1 MPMNRPALLIV
12 AAGSPRRLLAAGLAA
27 LSLSS
32 CQFMPSRGGGAP
44 FPPPGQPRYGYNG
57 SQSPNYPEPSA
68 LPMNGQGTT
77 GAQTGTGDAKPKP
90 PKTIKR
96 DPNNTT
102 VDLTPPTGGGQGTA
116 DAGSSG
122 TGSTEPSTTG
132 TTPPPADT
140 GAGSTAGTGTPAD
153 SGTPAPKPSPREDL
167 PYGIPV
173 ITKKGCVYSPHAPD
187 KGYVDVEGLARGTRV
202 KCPYTGKHFRV
213 P

>member
-1 MPMNRPALLIV
+1 MNNRPMPMNLPALMV
-12 AAGSPRRLLAAGLAA
+12 VAAGLAV

-32 CQFMPSRGGGAP
+32 CRMLPPPGGGP

-68 LPMNGQGTT
+68 LPMSPQGNNGAAAGTADT
-77 GAQTGTGDAKPKP
+77 RPRP

-102 VDLTPPTGGGQGTA
+102 VDLTPPTGNGQGTA
-116 DAGSSG
+116 DVSTS
-122 TGSTEPSTTG
+122 GSTEPATTG
-132 TTPPPADT
+132 TPPPADT
-140 GAGSTAGTGTPAD
+140 GTGSTTGASMPAD

>member
-1 MPMNRPALLIV
+1 
-12 AAGSPRRLLAAGLAA
+12 

-32 CQFMPSRGGGAP
+32 CHFLPPRGGSAP
-44 FPPPGQPRYGYNG
+44 FPPPGQPRYGFNG
-57 SQSPNYPEPSA
+57 SQSPNYREPAA
-68 LPMNGQGTT
+68 LPMNGQGN
-77 GAQTGTGDAKPKP
+77 AAAPTGTADTKPKP

-102 VDLTPPTGGGQGTA
+102 VDLTPPTGPAAGAT
-116 DAGSSG
+116 DAGTSSGNTGSSEPAASGTGGTTPMPDSG
-122 TGSTEPSTTG
+122 TGSTTG
-132 TTPPPADT
+132 
-140 GAGSTAGTGTPAD
+140 GSTAGSGTPAD
-153 SGTPAPKPSPREDL
+153 SGTTPAPKPSPREDL